1 MLTMYPAC
9 IYKDNSGY
17 SAVFPDL
24 NYLATCGETLEECI
38 NMAIDCLAGYAF
50 FIEKEGE
57 TLPMS
62 SKPEAID
69 AAQIAADL
77 EVEYTEAFVNVISV
91 DVDEYAKKHF
101 EKAVKKTLTVPYW
114 LNKLALE
121 KNINFSQVLQDAL
134 KNELGIM

>member
-1 MLTMYPAC
+1 MIIKPYTEK
-9 IYKDNSGY
+9 YKEDVRFICLNSDGPCE
-17 SAVFPDL
+17 SDEKEKFFIL
-24 NYLATCGETLEECI
+24 NTFCDY
-38 NMAIDCLAGYAF
+38 